1 LFPICTGRFIS
12 KKVRPHVKRWVLL
25 SGLCIFLVCTK
36 AHAISASD
44 SDAGSAAQG
53 WLRISPSPLG
63 AALNATIDSVKTVL
77 DENKVPLYYVISLI
91 PEGYVICSAD
101 TEIEPILAFSP
112 TGHYEPDPEN
122 PLYVLIESD
131 IRARAQRVQAQS
143 AALAA
148 PLQPAAPAAPAKS
161 AAPAAPAK
169 SAAAGK
175 WDALRAVAVPA
186 AIDGQGSSSDPR
198 AEDEEVLAASSG
210 EASINDP
217 RVDPFIRSRWNQSTV
232 NGSACY
238 NYYTPNNYLCGC
250 VATAYA
256 QILRYFQYPTRSVG
270 TNSFPIKVDGSTVS
284 RSLRGGDGAGG
295 AYRWDL
301 MPLDPASGVSEQ
313 QRQAIGALCAD
324 IGVAKG
330 MSYTASGSSTGIRGD
345 VFKSTFFYGNV
356 TWVSGSST
364 FLHGARPNLDAR
376 LPVVLSI
383 SGNGYSHAVLSDGY
397 GFNLGSTYYHL
408 NMGWGGSK
416 DAWYNIPDVDTDT
429 YHFNTLNEYSCNI
442 YTNGTGEI
450 LSGRVLDAAG
460 NPVAGASVTAT
471 GGGQTGSAVSD
482 SRGVYALTRLRSGT
496 SFTITA
502 QKNGA
507 QFGPQRISTGTST
520 TSGTGNSWG
529 NDLRPYE
536 GGFIYRVNEDNTVT
550 ITGYAGSDSTVTIP
564 AQIAGRSVVAIGDN
578 AFQRISQLTSVVIPD
593 GVKTI
598 GNTAFE
604 SCEKLDR
611 VEIGSGITSIGSDA
625 FKYCHG
631 LDIYFKG
638 NAPAVVGSHAFYAQ
652 YVTIYYPYGATGW
665 DSPIDDRT
673 TMKALCTVT
682 VQQGANGTVSPD
694 GAFTVVQGEYAEL
707 TATPDPGF
715 RVKHWLLNA
724 GPAAA
729 GQKNT
734 SFLINANSTVSAV
747 FEKIKAMPWLSLL
760 LDDDIVQTSV
770 PAAPQ
775 FDPAGGRFA
784 TGVSVTVLCETADA
798 VIHYTTDGNDPTES
812 SPTVT
817 SGGTVSAKV
826 PGTLKAKAWKNG
838 AASPVQSALYERAT
852 PPPSG
857 Y

>member
-1 LFPICTGRFIS
+1 MKSGFWIAGIS
-12 KKVRPHVKRWVLL
+12 
-25 SGLCIFLVCTK
+25 IFLLCGG
-36 AHAISASD
+36 ADAAPASVA
-44 SDAGSAAQG
+44 DAGSAAQG

-63 AALNATIDSVKTVL
+63 SALNATIDSVKTVL
-77 DENKVPLYYVISLI
+77 DENNAPLYYVISLA

-112 TGHYEPDPEN
+112 AGRYEEGPEN

-131 IRARAQRVQAQS
+131 TRGRVQRVQAQS

-148 PLQPAAPAAPAKS
+148 PLQPAALTAPAQ
-161 AAPAAPAK
+161 

-175 WDALRAVAVPA
+175 WDSLRAVAVPA
-186 AIDGQGSSSDPR
+186 AVDGQGSSSDPR

-210 EASINDP
+210 KTSINDP
-217 RVDPFIRSRWNQSTV
+217 RVDPFIQSHWNQSTV

-250 VATAYA
+250 VATVYA
-256 QILRYFQYPTRSVG
+256 QIFRYFQYPTRSIG
-270 TNSFPIKVDGSTVS
+270 TNAFTVSVDGVS
-284 RSLRGGDGAGG
+284 RTVRLRGGDGLGG

-301 MPLDPASGVSEQ
+301 MPLNPESGVPEL

-324 IGVAKG
+324 IGTAKG
-330 MSYTASGSSTGIRGD
+330 MSYTASSSSAGIRGD

-364 FLHGARPNLDAR
+364 FLQGARPNLDAR

-397 GFNLGSTYYHL
+397 GFNFGSTYYHL

-429 YHFNTLNEYSCNI
+429 YYFNTLNEYSCNI

-460 NPVAGASVTAT
+460 NPVVGASVTAT
-471 GGGQTGSAVSD
+471 GGGLTVATVSD
-482 SRGVYALTRLRSGT
+482 SRGIYALTCLRSGT

-507 QFGPQRISTGTST
+507 QFGPQRVSTGTST

-529 NDLRPYE
+529 NDMRPYA

-550 ITGYAGSDSTVTIP
+550 ITGYSGSESSVIIP
-564 AQIAGRSVVAIGDN
+564 SQIAGRSVVAIGDN
-578 AFQRISQLTSVVIPD
+578 AFQRIAQLTSVVIPD

-604 SCEKLDR
+604 SCENLDR
-611 VEIGSGITSIGSDA
+611 VEIGSGITSIGSYA
-625 FKYCHG
+625 FMYCHG
-631 LDIYFKG
+631 LDVYFRG

-673 TMKALCTVT
+673 TIKALCTVT
-682 VQQGANGTVSPD
+682 VQQGANGTVSPE
-694 GAFTVVQGEYAEL
+694 GTFTVVQGEYAEL
-707 TATPDPGF
+707 KATPASGF
-715 RVKHWLLNA
+715 RVKHWLVNGA
-724 GPAAA
+724 PDSV
-729 GQKNT
+729 GQKTMSIPIAANT
-734 SFLINANSTVSAV
+734 SVSIF
-747 FEKIKAMPWLSLL
+747 FEKINAMPWLNLL
-760 LDDDIVQTSV
+760 L
-770 PAAPQ
+770 
-775 FDPAGGRFA
+775 
-784 TGVSVTVLCETADA
+784 E
-798 VIHYTTDGNDPTES
+798 
-812 SPTVT
+812 
-817 SGGTVSAKV
+817 
-826 PGTLKAKAWKNG
+826 
-838 AASPVQSALYERAT
+838 
-852 PPPSG
+852 
-857 Y
+857 